1 MSRAMMRDTREG
13 YTMPNHND
21 ELKEQARQEMQQA
34 IEKYASLMSYDD
46 EELTRENAK
55 FHLQYEVDD
64 FLFTNFK

>member
-1 MSRAMMRDTREG
+1 
-13 YTMPNHND
+13 MPNHND
-21 ELKEQARQEMQQA
+21 ELKEQARQEMKQA

-55 FHLQYEVDD
+55 FHLQYEEDD